1 MIKFKIVQ
9 TNGYKISEVD
19 LFLRKLNKWQVDGK
33 TKTIGTKLQ
42 NVTFSLTNKRGY
54 DPKEVDDYLDSFL
67 SQKTPDQKSVSNS
80 STELNYSTDQV
91 PAATPTITSQR
102 LRELSPPVVAEI
114 GYEKAEVD
122 KFLTL
127 IADTLQVFEESTD
140 EEIQKIKADQYDP
153 DSETPKLLSAD
164 QIRWVLFTVN
174 DSDGYDILAIDAAVN
189 RLSDALEYYWRKPQ

>member
-1 MIKFKIVQ
+1 MQFKTVQ

-19 LFLRKLNKWQVDGK
+19 HFLRKLNKWQADGK
-33 TKTIGTKLQ
+33 TKTASTKLQ
-42 NVTFSLTNKRGY
+42 RITFSLTIKKGY

-67 SQKTPDQKSVSNS
+67 SQKTSSQKSVSS
-80 STELNYSTDQV
+80 PRVELNYSMGQV
-91 PAATPTITSQR
+91 LTATPTITSQR
-102 LRELSPPVVAEI
+102 LRQLSPPVVEEI

-122 KFLTL
+122 KFLNL
-127 IADTLQVFEESTD
+127 IADTLQIFEESTD

-153 DSETPKLLSAD
+153 NSETPKLLSAD

-189 RLSDALEYYWRKPQ
+189 RLSDALEYHWRKSE

>member
-1 MIKFKIVQ
+1 MQFKTVQ

-19 LFLRKLNKWQVDGK
+19 HFLRKLNKWQADGK
-33 TKTIGTKLQ
+33 TKTVSTKLQ
-42 NVTFSLTNKRGY
+42 RITFSLTIKKGY

-67 SQKTPDQKSVSNS
+67 SQKTPSQKSVSN
-80 STELNYSTDQV
+80 TGLELNYSTGQV
-91 PAATPTITSQR
+91 LIATPTITSQR
-102 LRELSPPVVAEI
+102 LRELSPPIVEEI

-122 KFLTL
+122 NFLDL
-127 IADTLQVFEESTD
+127 IADTLQIFEESTD

-153 DSETPKLLSAD
+153 NSETPKLLSAD

-189 RLSDALEYYWRKPQ
+189 RLSEALEYHWRKSE

>member
-1 MIKFKIVQ
+1 MQFKTVQ
-9 TNGYKISEVD
+9 ANGYKISEVD
-19 LFLRKLNKWQVDGK
+19 HFLRKLNKWQTDGK
-33 TKTIGTKLQ
+33 TKTVSTKLQ
-42 NVTFSLTNKRGY
+42 RITFSLTIKKGY

-67 SQKTPDQKSVSNS
+67 SQKTPSQKSVSNPRM
-80 STELNYSTDQV
+80 ELNYSTGQV
-91 PAATPTITSQR
+91 LTATPTITSQR

-122 KFLTL
+122 KFLNL

>member
-1 MIKFKIVQ
+1 M
-9 TNGYKISEVD
+9 
-19 LFLRKLNKWQVDGK
+19 
-33 TKTIGTKLQ
+33 
-42 NVTFSLTNKRGY
+42 TNKRGY

-67 SQKTPDQKSVSNS
+67 SQKTPNQKSVSNS

-122 KFLTL
+122 KFLNL

>member
-1 MIKFKIVQ
+1 MEFKTVQ

-19 LFLRKLNKWQVDGK
+19 LFLRKLKKWQADGK
-33 TKTIGTKLQ
+33 AKTVSTKIQ
-42 NVTFSLTNKRGY
+42 RITFSLTIKQGY

-67 SQKTPDQKSVSNS
+67 SQKTPSKKSASNPRM
-80 STELNYSTDQV
+80 ELNYSTGQV
-91 PAATPTITSQR
+91 LTSTPTITSQR
-102 LRELSPPVVAEI
+102 LRELSPPVVEEI

-122 KFLTL
+122 KFLDL
-127 IADTLQVFEESTD
+127 VADTLQIFEESTK

-153 DSETPKLLSAD
+153 NSETPKLLSAD

-189 RLSDALEYYWRKPQ
+189 RLSEALEYHWRKSE

>member
-1 MIKFKIVQ
+1 MKFKIVQ

-33 TKTIGTKLQ
+33 TKTIGTKLK

-67 SQKTPDQKSVSNS
+67 SQKTPNQKSVSNS

-122 KFLTL
+122 KFCNNESCEIPGLTE
-127 IADTLQVFEESTD
+127 VEENS
-140 EEIQKIKADQYDP
+140 
-153 DSETPKLLSAD
+153 
-164 QIRWVLFTVN
+164 
-174 DSDGYDILAIDAAVN
+174 
-189 RLSDALEYYWRKPQ
+189 